1 MLKNILIGSTILVI
15 LGGAMAFVLG
25 PQLFDDARV
34 NRVADTIAHFDLP
47 AGYEPDYAVDILD
60 YTIAAYKSTE
70 GDAHLVWLQAPAGM
84 IPSEQVMQGYV
95 ANNDQETM
103 SWQSSTL
110 VSNEQRIVRGQP
122 ANLTISDRIN
132 GDGEPY
138 RSLNMVFEGENGT
151 VLLVVNQPLAL
162 WDDAMIDAFV
172 TSIR

>member
-1 MLKNILIGSTILVI
+1 MLKNLLIGSTILVI

-34 NRVADTIAHFDLP
+34 NRVAASIAHFDLP
-47 AGYEPDYAVDILD
+47 AGYEPDYAVNILD
-60 YTIAAYKSTE
+60 YTIAAYKSNE
-70 GDAHLVWLQAPAGM
+70 GDGHLVWLQAPTGIM
-84 IPSEQVMQGYV
+84 PSEQVMQGYV

-103 SWQSSTL
+103 AWESSTL
-110 VSNEQRIVRGQP
+110 VSHEQRIVRGQP

-132 GDGEPY
+132 GNGEPY

-162 WDDAMIDAFV
+162 WDAAMIDAFIA
-172 TSIR
+172 SIR